1 MNRSLQL
8 VLHKLFFAWVAL
20 GVFLPLQPSLYAQ
33 QVELRGTVAVHNSK
47 YETGEVIYVQNAYL
61 SAPFTVPATSDVEG
75 VFVLEFVGLASG
87 TALKIEAEK
96 AGLEVVNTRELEEVV
111 IGRKFPLRIYV
122 AEKGKLAQAQT
133 ELYKISKQ
141 ALFARRDALIAR
153 LRADTEESQ
162 AAMAELQAAQNGKEE
177 VPEAPKTAD
186 AYVSVSA

>member
-1 MNRSLQL
+1 
-8 VLHKLFFAWVAL
+8 
-20 GVFLPLQPSLYAQ
+20 
-33 QVELRGTVAVHNSK
+33 
-47 YETGEVIYVQNAYL
+47 
-61 SAPFTVPATSDVEG
+61 
-75 VFVLEFVGLASG
+75 VLEFVGLASG

-133 ELYKISKQ
+133 ELYQISKQ

>member
-20 GVFLPLQPSLYAQ
+20 GFYLPLQPSLHAQ
-33 QVELRGTVAVHNSK
+33 QVELRGTVSVHNSK

-75 VFVLEFVGLASG
+75 NFVLEFVGLASG

-111 IGRKFPLRIYV
+111 LGRKFPLRIYV

-133 ELYKISKQ
+133 ELYQISKE

-162 AAMAELQAAQNGKEE
+162 AAMTELQAAQNGKEE

>member
-1 MNRSLQL
+1 M
-8 VLHKLFFAWVAL
+8 
-20 GVFLPLQPSLYAQ
+20 
-33 QVELRGTVAVHNSK
+33 
-47 YETGEVIYVQNAYL
+47 
-61 SAPFTVPATSDVEG
+61 
-75 VFVLEFVGLASG
+75 LEFVGLASG

-133 ELYKISKQ
+133 ELYQISKE

-153 LRADTEESQ
+153 LRGEKAQSE
-162 AAMAELQAAQNGKEE
+162 AAVAELQAAQNGKEE

>member
-1 MNRSLQL
+1 MKTNTILSL
-8 VLHKLFFAWVAL
+8 VLGLIVLLFSHQ
-20 GVFLPLQPSLYAQ
+20 GHAQ
-33 QVELRGTVAVHNSK
+33 QIQLRGTVAVHNSK
-47 YETGEVIYVQNAYL
+47 YVTGEVIYVQDAYL

-75 VFVLEFVGLASG
+75 NFVLEFVGLASG

-111 IGRKFPLRIYV
+111 LGRKFPLRIYV

>member
-1 MNRSLQL
+1 
-8 VLHKLFFAWVAL
+8 
-20 GVFLPLQPSLYAQ
+20 
-33 QVELRGTVAVHNSK
+33 VELRGTVAVHNSK